1 MTDNEPYWTLAET
14 VVWICT
20 RDFTRVSSIGDI
32 RSDAALAEETYKL
45 LSEKTRTA
53 VDPPDLNEIRDG
65 APKASWNVSGSADD
79 QIIERARN
87 GSVRA
92 IGRRKWEDPLER
104 IPPAEFIGL
113 RIRTIPDGLERG
125 QSIDWLDV
133 QFRRADVMQQ
143 WPSGL
148 AMAPAL
154 EGQDGEPT
162 AEPRTSTQPHHE
174 PPAKQDEP
182 APHAA
187 AEIDVTQG
195 DTREAEQG
203 APDDADTRKSK
214 SARPQRGNPNWVR
227 GSFYLPLKNCL
238 RSKAKV
244 LKKNGKTLRD
254 WFEGLSRSEFRDE
267 VKPALE
273 GIKLPTDRHL
283 YDTGKKIIAEIE
295 KR

>member
-20 RDFTRVSSIGDI
+20 RDLARVSSIADI
-32 RSDAALAEETYKL
+32 RSDSTLAEETYRL
-45 LSEKTRTA
+45 HTENTRTV

-65 APKASWNVSGSADD
+65 APKANWNVSGSADD
-79 QIIERARN
+79 QMIERGRD
-87 GSVRA
+87 GSVWA
-92 IGRRKWEDPLER
+92 IGRRKWEGPLER

-113 RIRTIPDGLERG
+113 HIRTIPDGLERG

-182 APHAA
+182 APHTA

-195 DTREAEQG
+195 DTREAEHD
-203 APDDADTRKSK
+203 APRSDVTPPLAPVNAETTDIEAEYAQRVNDHRVKTGRRPTFKADNEWRKSK
-214 SARPQRGNPNWVR
+214 G
-227 GSFYLPLKNCL
+227 LK
-238 RSKAKV
+238 RDA
-244 LKKNGKTLRD
+244 LRD
-254 WFEGLSRSEFRDE
+254 LRQKNRTDEEKKGGHPPRS
-267 VKPALE
+267 
-273 GIKLPTDRHL
+273 
-283 YDTGKKIIAEIE
+283 
-295 KR
+295 